1 MSLLR
6 PLIALACVALL
17 QGALLASSTAPA
29 PHALNQSY
37 IYLRVDEAQLEG
49 RVEINLEDL
58 NRAIGTDFREDLTVT
73 EDEVAARIDEI
84 EAYLY
89 ERIAFEIG
97 GQAISLERK
106 GFGLYESVQRQFV
119 SCRFD
124 MAYDGGI
131 PDAIT
136 VTHSVMFE
144 TDPEHRGYLV
154 IEHYFG
160 QGTFNNEGNVSLV
173 FKPDAE
179 TQVLDLTGASW
190 WKGFRAIIDE
200 GIHHIL
206 IGHDH
211 ILFVIVLLLTSVLRR
226 EEKLWEPRERFAGA
240 LKEVLKIVTVFT
252 VAHSITLS
260 IAALGLVTIPAA
272 FIESVIA
279 LSIAVAAFDVIF
291 PIFHRRLVL
300 IVGLFGLF
308 HGFGFANVLE
318 PLKVEGSDLAYSLFG
333 FNVGVEIGQVMIVL
347 LAFPMLFMM
356 RLSRL
361 YTRFSVYA
369 GAALSMFVALYW
381 FTERAFDVDLQLG
394 SALQS
399 ILGIL

>member
-260 IAALGLVTIPAA
+260 IA
-272 FIESVIA
+272 
-279 LSIAVAAFDVIF
+279 VAAFDVIF